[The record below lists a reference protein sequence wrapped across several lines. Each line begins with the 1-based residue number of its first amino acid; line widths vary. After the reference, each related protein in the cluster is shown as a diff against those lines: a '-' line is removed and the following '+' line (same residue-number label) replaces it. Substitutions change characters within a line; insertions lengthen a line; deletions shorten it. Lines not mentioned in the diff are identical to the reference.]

1 MERDS
6 YEEAEVLMAS
16 SVPAG
21 TTNQGEVF
29 RLLQPK
35 FQPDGHTRI

>member
-1 MERDS
+1 MPGIFTTRGGFESGKESVS

-21 TTNQGEVF
+21 TANQGE
-29 RLLQPK
+29 L
-35 FQPDGHTRI
+35 I